1 MSLNKVLNR
10 PMFRHKALK
19 KGHLE
24 PIRARVGISV
34 NRAAPGV
41 TVGQPITGAPVPA
54 LRKPPTFL
62 ERLSVRPSV
71 RFLKEATSIPVNLGI
86 QGGDYLADAFGME
99 KGFNLGRTGLQTLG
113 AYGAARALP
122 ALAVSTIGMV
132 PTAIGLAGI
141 YGTKKLIEAGINE
154 RKKINAMSDEERKA
168 HKHMSMQ
175 FGTSGYLTD
184 EMFEQQFGSFKP
196 KPIEQKVA
204 EDQIIK
210 KNIGG
215 GRIGFG
221 KNRTKKKEEQLKQEG
236 DQLLTDNVV
245 TSDNVA
251 NLDTVQEN
259 SILGTSIPP
268 GEKGGPGFISE
279 QDKIKLTKQED
290 KKEKAE
296 DIKKSQN
303 EINMGGISVDTDF
316 NKTIAL
322 AKKYY
327 DEVYEGR
334 GSQANL
340 VFLANLAS
348 GLLTGTTRKQGIGG
362 AMEVLGQALGPAVN
376 NYATIKL
383 KEGEL
388 RQNARE
394 TSLNAAIDH
403 MQFLNELAKE
413 EKAEDPERTG
423 GVIQIRGADG
433 KLRNYKGYQL
443 KNGTIQMAAG
453 MGEDGQ
459 ETFVTVSQGTP
470 IADGQGNVIGQF
482 EDFKEQKTIS
492 SRLTD
497 LHDILGNRYDALATA
512 REVLTI
518 IGQDDAKA
526 GAALSVD
533 TFTRR
538 LLGVGKELL
547 GGTTIGDLDSEMSN
561 LQQLFKDEVAALDR
575 ALAAG
580 EITESEYEREK
591 KALDIGD
598 FKEGGLLAEAK
609 ERILKNSGKK
619 GFYSNL
625 SREDQE
631 TLAVYETKLVYALAN
646 TFKDQDR
653 LTQRDINAAKE
664 IVNIFSLSRS
674 SADVRAS
681 IQAIARGLESD
692 IRRQES
698 LFTAAGGLER
708 TLQDLRKL
716 KDFTA
721 FEGDT
726 TIASQL
732 ATDLGI
738 DDIKNELEKMEL

>member
-1 MSLNKVLNR
+1 
-10 PMFRHKALK
+10 MFRQKALK
-19 KGHLE
+19 KGHLKT
-24 PIRARVGISV
+24 INAQTGIM
-34 NRAAPGV
+34 
-41 TVGQPITGAPVPA
+41 VGQPTTGAPVPA
-54 LRKPPTFL
+54 IRKPPTFM
-62 ERLSVRPSV
+62 ERMSVSAPY
-71 RFLKEATSIPVNLGI
+71 RFAGSMLNIPFAGGYYAGDKVAQGLGI
-86 QGGDYLADAFGME
+86 E
-99 KGFNLGRTGLQTLG
+99 SELGRM
-113 AYGAARALP
+113 P
-122 ALAVSTIGMV
+122 F
-132 PTAIGLAGI
+132 GLAGG
-141 YGTKKLIEAGINE
+141 YAASKALPGLASLPAATSAALIAGPAYLMYAGNKE
-154 RKKINAMSDEERKA
+154 RERIAKMSPAERAA
-168 HKHMSMQ
+168 HKQKSMQ
-175 FGTSGYLTD
+175 FGTSGYLDD
-184 EMFEQQFGSFKP
+184 EMFEQQFGGFKP

-204 EDQIIK
+204 EDRVIIK
-210 KNIGG
+210 GQPG
-215 GRIGFG
+215 SGRVGFG
-221 KNRTKKKEEQLKQEG
+221 KKKTEEELKQEG
-236 DQLLTDNVV
+236 DQLLADNVV
-245 TSDNVA
+245 TSDNIA
-251 NLDTVQEN
+251 NLDSVQEN
-259 SILGTSIPP
+259 SINMRPDMLDSKDPMPSLPDAKVTT
-268 GEKGGPGFISE
+268 E
-279 QDKIKLTKQED
+279 ED

-296 DIKKSQN
+296 DNKRSQN

-348 GLLTGTTRKQGIGG
+348 GLLTGTTRRQGIGG

-394 TSLNAAIDH
+394 ASLNAAMDH
-403 MQFLNELAKE
+403 MKFLNENAKE
-413 EKAEDPERTG
+413 EADPERTG
-423 GVIQIRGADG
+423 GVIQIRGVDG

-453 MGEDGQ
+453 IGEDGQ

-470 IADGQGNVIGQF
+470 IADSQGNVIGQF
-482 EDFKEQKTIS
+482 EDFKEQKAIG
-492 SRLTD
+492 SRHDEL
-497 LHDILGNRYDALATA
+497 LDILGNRYDALATA

-518 IGQDDAKA
+518 IGQEDAKA

-547 GGTTIGDLDSEMSN
+547 GGSTMLDLDSEMAD
-561 LQQLFKDEVAALDR
+561 LQQLYRDEVAALDR
-575 ALAAG
+575 ALAAD
-580 EITESEYEREK
+580 EITESEYNKSKE
-591 KALDIGD
+591 ALEIGD
-598 FKEGGLLAEAK
+598 FKKGGLLDEARK
-609 ERILKNSGKK
+609 RILENSGKK

-664 IVNIFSLSRS
+664 IVNIFSLTRS

-692 IRRQES
+692 IRRQEK
-698 LFTAAGGLER
+698 LFTSAGGLER
-708 TLQDLRKL
+708 TLQDLRSL

-738 DDIKNELEKMEL
+738 DDIKKELENVEL